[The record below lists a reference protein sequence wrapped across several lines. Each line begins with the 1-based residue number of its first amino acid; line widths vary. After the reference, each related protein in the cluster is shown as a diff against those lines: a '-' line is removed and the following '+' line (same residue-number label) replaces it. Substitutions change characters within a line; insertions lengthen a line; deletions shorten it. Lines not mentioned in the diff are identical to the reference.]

1 MTSLTESFMFCN
13 NLQCKKTNQN
23 ERETSQWRLL
33 EWVDV
38 NVDLVLRIE
47 NTNTHKLGTCV
58 QNLARAENRSID
70 FRSKS
75 NSFSDFSKRFLFRV
89 NPLPS
94 FFKMQ

>member
-1 MTSLTESFMFCN
+1 M
-13 NLQCKKTNQN
+13 
-23 ERETSQWRLL
+23 REKQVNGDYLSG
-33 EWVDV
+33 WVDV
-38 NVDLVLRIE
+38 KVDLVLRIE
-47 NTNTHKLGTCV
+47 STNTHKLGTCV

>member
-1 MTSLTESFMFCN
+1 M
-13 NLQCKKTNQN
+13 
-23 ERETSQWRLL
+23 REKQVNGDYLSG
-33 EWVDV
+33 WVDV
-38 NVDLVLRIE
+38 KVDLVLRIE